1 MYYALRTTHYK
12 GSPHAHY
19 LRHHRDRRRW
29 RRRCHGVS
37 PGQRRAARA
46 AAGTVPRGAQARE
59 QPRGQPHHPLQPCRA
74 RVPSLAPDAFALW
87 RTLEAESGA
96 DLVLETGSLDFGPA
110 DLPALQGRI
119 DTMAELGYAAEVLDQ
134 TAMARRFPQFRFP
147 ADWLGFYQPNA
158 GIVNADLAVATM
170 AAQAVRHGAVLQE
183 ESHVRRVAPDGD
195 GVVVDVDGPHGA
207 QTFHAAQAVITAG
220 PWAGR
225 FFEQLGLT
233 PRLSHPLKVTH
244 QQVIFFDVA
253 AHAQEM
259 WLPDRCPVYI
269 CLPTPHFYGF
279 PTFEAPGR
287 IKIGL
292 ELDDDGV
299 DPDTHPRELLQ
310 SAVDELCGLV
320 EAHLVGIIPK
330 AVDGVA
336 CLYTQSPDAEF
347 IIDHHPEH
355 PQIVFG
361 AGFSGRGFK
370 FTVLSGRLLAD
381 LSAAPG
387 AYASPLWRD
396 LFALRR
402 FDSATP
408 GHIAGLKM

>member
-1 MYYALRTTHYK
+1 MPTTYDIIVIGAGGVGAATAYHLAK
-12 GSPHAHY
+12 DG
-19 LRHHRDRRRW
+19 RRVLLLEQFRVG
-29 RRRCHGVS
+29 HK
-37 PGQRRAARA
+37 Q
-46 AAGTVPRGAQARE
+46 GTAW
-59 QPRGQPHHPLQPCRA
+59 GQPHHPLQPCRA
-74 RVPSLAPDAFALW
+74 RVRVAGAGRVRACGARWKPKAARIWCWKPAASTSARRICQPCKDASTRWPNWATPPKYSIRRRW
-87 RTLEAESGA
+87 
-96 DLVLETGSLDFGPA
+96 
-110 DLPALQGRI
+110 
-119 DTMAELGYAAEVLDQ
+119 
-134 TAMARRFPQFRFP
+134 RRFPQFHFP